1 MGCETAYW
9 LKYEK
14 GCDVTVVEMLPYI
27 MSGACTAN
35 RYHLIHYME
44 KAGVKLLNCA
54 KVTGFTKDSVQ
65 IERTSQRGSGPLQ
78 SPGSHSFLKTLPI
91 PWLKKSARRQRYR
104 SFPPIWWYLPWE
116 AGRMRVCI
124 WKGFGC
130 WQPKSFTTSETVS
143 QAEECWRRHG
153 RLIVWH
159 GIFRG

>member
-65 IERTSQRGSGPLQ
+65 IEKNIS
-78 SPGSHSFLKTLPI
+78 
-91 PWLKKSARRQRYR
+91 
-104 SFPPIWWYLPWE
+104 
-116 AGRMRVCI
+116 
-124 WKGFGC
+124 KGVPDPYNT
-130 WQPKSFTTSETVS
+130 WQPQLPENIANPLAKKIGPETEVQELPADLVVFAMGGRPDESLYLEGLRMHAAKELYNIGDSFSG
-143 QAEECWRRHG
+143 G
-153 RLIVWH
+153 RVLEAARAAYRLARDI
-159 GIFRG
+159 